1 MKSKE
6 SWLKSVVSFVT
17 EPLFEAERERKDH
30 LESEN
35 SGGLDWEVAGVLVLV
50 AIVLTLQEYL
60 LRPAEHA
67 WLLHRLE
74 LGFSGIINAQTWM
87 SPENYT
93 FGFLLYWACGQTL
106 FYVVPPIIFIRFVCK
121 KNLGDYGVKLKGVF
135 SLWWMYILMLAVML
149 PIVIVASRSDG
160 FQATYPFFE
169 PLPNEPLWPRFWIWE
184 VAYFLQFVGLEFF
197 FRGFLLHGIRRRFG
211 AYAIFVMMVP
221 YCMIHFGKPMPET
234 FAAIL
239 AGIILGFMSLKT
251 RSIWMGAALHVTVA
265 LAMDTCS
272 LLRAGKFFRGLLV
285 GGVGEG

>member
-6 SWLKSVVSFVT
+6 SWLKSVISFVT

-50 AIVLTLQEYL
+50 AVVLTLQEYL
-60 LRPAEHA
+60 LRP
-67 WLLHRLE
+67 LE
-74 LGFSGIINAQTWM
+74 YAGFLGWVEGSFSGLINAETWM
-87 SPENYT
+87 SPENYS

-106 FYVVPPIIFIRFVCK
+106 LYVVPPIIFIRFVCK
-121 KNLGDYGVKLKGVF
+121 KSLGDYGVKLKGVF

-149 PIVIVASRSDG
+149 PIVFVVSRSDG

-234 FAAIL
+234 FAAIF

-265 LAMDTCS
+265 LTMDTCA
-272 LLRAGKFFRGLLV
+272 LWRAGKFF
-285 GGVGEG
+285 

>member
-1 MKSKE
+1 MIVKSKE
-6 SWLKSVVSFVT
+6 SWLKSVISFVT

-74 LGFSGIINAQTWM
+74 RGFSGIINAETWM
-87 SPENYT
+87 SPENYS

-106 FYVVPPIIFIRFVCK
+106 LYVVPPIIFIRFVCK
-121 KNLGDYGVKLKGVF
+121 KSLGDYGVKLKGVF

-149 PIVIVASRSDG
+149 PIVFVVSRSDG

-234 FAAIL
+234 FAAIF

-265 LAMDTCS
+265 LTMYTCA
-272 LLRAGKFFRGLLV
+272 LWRAGKFF
-285 GGVGEG
+285 

>member
-6 SWLKSVVSFVT
+6 SWLKSVISFVT

-74 LGFSGIINAQTWM
+74 RGFSGIINAETWM
-87 SPENYT
+87 SPENYS

-106 FYVVPPIIFIRFVCK
+106 LYVVPPIIFIRFVCK
-121 KNLGDYGVKLKGVF
+121 KSLGDYGVKLKGVF

-149 PIVIVASRSDG
+149 PIVFVVSRSDG

-234 FAAIL
+234 FAAIF

-265 LAMDTCS
+265 LTMDTCA
-272 LLRAGKFFRGLLV
+272 LWRAGKFF
-285 GGVGEG
+285 

>member
-6 SWLKSVVSFVT
+6 SWLKSVISFVT

-74 LGFSGIINAQTWM
+74 RVFPGIINAGAWM
-87 SPENYT
+87 SPENYS

-106 FYVVPPIIFIRFVCK
+106 LYVVPPIIFIRFVCK
-121 KNLGDYGVKLKGVF
+121 KSLGDYGVKLKGVF

-149 PIVIVASRSDG
+149 PIVIVASRSEG

-211 AYAIFVMMVP
+211 AYAIFVMMLP

-234 FAAIL
+234 FAAIV

-265 LAMDTCS
+265 LAMDTCA
-272 LLRAGKFFRGLLV
+272 LWRVGKFF
-285 GGVGEG
+285 

>member
-1 MKSKE
+1 
-6 SWLKSVVSFVT
+6 
-17 EPLFEAERERKDH
+17 
-30 LESEN
+30 
-35 SGGLDWEVAGVLVLV
+35 LVLV

-74 LGFSGIINAQTWM
+74 RGFSGIINAETWM
-87 SPENYT
+87 SLDNYS

-106 FYVVPPIIFIRFVCK
+106 LYVVPPLIFIRFVWRK
-121 KNLGDYGVKLKGVF
+121 SLGDYGVKLKGGF
-135 SLWWMYILMLAVML
+135 SLWWMYFLMLAVMV
-149 PIVIVASRSDG
+149 PIVFVASRCEG
-160 FQATYPFFE
+160 FKATYPFFQ
-169 PLPNEPLWPRFWIWE
+169 PFPNEPLWPRFWIWE

-234 FAAIL
+234 FAAIF

-265 LAMDTCS
+265 LTMDICA
-272 LLRAGKFFRGLLV
+272 LWRAGKFF
-285 GGVGEG
+285 

>member
-6 SWLKSVVSFVT
+6 SWLKSVISFVT
-17 EPLFEAERERKDH
+17 QPLAEAERERKNH

-74 LGFSGIINAQTWM
+74 RGFSGIINAETWM
-87 SPENYT
+87 SPENYS

-106 FYVVPPIIFIRFVCK
+106 LYVVPPIIFIRFVCK
-121 KNLGDYGVKLKGVF
+121 KSLGDYGVKFKGVF

-149 PIVIVASRSDG
+149 PIVIVASRSEG

-169 PLPNEPLWPRFWIWE
+169 PFPNEPLWPRFWIWE
-184 VAYFLQFVGLEFF
+184 GAYFLQFVGLEFF

-234 FAAIL
+234 FAAIF

-265 LAMDTCS
+265 LTMDTCA
-272 LLRAGKFFRGLLV
+272 LWRAGKFF
-285 GGVGEG
+285 

>member
-1 MKSKE
+1 VKSKE
-6 SWLKSVVSFVT
+6 SWLKSVISFVT

-50 AIVLTLQEYL
+50 AVVLTLQEYL
-60 LRPAEHA
+60 LRP
-67 WLLHRLE
+67 LE
-74 LGFSGIINAQTWM
+74 YAGFLGWVEGSFSGLINAETWM
-87 SPENYT
+87 SPENYS

-106 FYVVPPIIFIRFVCK
+106 LYVVPPIIFIRFVCK
-121 KNLGDYGVKLKGVF
+121 KSLGDYGVKLKGVF

-149 PIVIVASRSDG
+149 PIVFVVSRSDG

-234 FAAIL
+234 FAAIF

-265 LAMDTCS
+265 LTMDTCA
-272 LLRAGKFFRGLLV
+272 LWRAGKFF
-285 GGVGEG
+285 

>member
-1 MKSKE
+1 VKSKE
-6 SWLKSVVSFVT
+6 SWLKSVISFVT
-17 EPLFEAERERKDH
+17 EPLFEAERERKDY

-74 LGFSGIINAQTWM
+74 RGFSGIINAETWM
-87 SPENYT
+87 SPENYS

-106 FYVVPPIIFIRFVCK
+106 LYVVPPIIFIRFVCK
-121 KNLGDYGVKLKGVF
+121 KSLGDYGVKLKGVF

-149 PIVIVASRSDG
+149 PIVIVVSRSEG

-184 VAYFLQFVGLEFF
+184 VVYFLQFVGLEFF

-234 FAAIL
+234 FAAIV

-265 LAMDTCS
+265 LTMDTCA
-272 LLRAGKFFRGLLV
+272 LWRTGKFF
-285 GGVGEG
+285 

>member
-1 MKSKE
+1 MIVKGKE
-6 SWLKSVVSFVT
+6 SWLKSVISFVT

-74 LGFSGIINAQTWM
+74 RGFSGIINAETWM
-87 SPENYT
+87 SPENYS

-106 FYVVPPIIFIRFVCK
+106 LYVVPPIIFIRFVCK
-121 KNLGDYGVKLKGVF
+121 KSLGDYGVKFKGVF

-149 PIVIVASRSDG
+149 PIVIVASRSEG

-169 PLPNEPLWPRFWIWE
+169 PFPDEPLWPRFWIWE
-184 VAYFLQFVGLEFF
+184 GAYFLQFVGLEFF

-221 YCMIHFGKPMPET
+221 YCMIHFGKPIPET
-234 FAAIL
+234 LAAIV

-265 LAMDTCS
+265 LTMDTCA
-272 LLRAGKFFRGLLV
+272 LWRVGKFF
-285 GGVGEG
+285 

>member
-87 SPENYT
+87 SPENYS

-272 LLRAGKFFRGLLV
+272 LLRAGKFF
-285 GGVGEG
+285 

>member
-1 MKSKE
+1 VKGKE
-6 SWLKSVVSFVT
+6 SWLKNVISFVT

-74 LGFSGIINAQTWM
+74 RGFSGIINAETWM
-87 SPENYT
+87 SPENYS

-106 FYVVPPIIFIRFVCK
+106 LYVVPPIIFIRFVCK
-121 KNLGDYGVKLKGVF
+121 KSLGDYGVKLKGVF

-149 PIVIVASRSDG
+149 PIVFVVSRSDG

-234 FAAIL
+234 FAAIF

-265 LAMDTCS
+265 LTMDTCA
-272 LLRAGKFFRGLLV
+272 LWRAGKFF
-285 GGVGEG
+285 